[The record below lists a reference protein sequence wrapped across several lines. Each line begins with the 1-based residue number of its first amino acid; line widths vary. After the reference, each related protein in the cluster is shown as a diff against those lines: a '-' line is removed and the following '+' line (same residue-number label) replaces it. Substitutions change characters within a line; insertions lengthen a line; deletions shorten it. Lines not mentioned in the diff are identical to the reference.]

1 MSQDKGEIII
11 LLLSVICGFLLG
23 GALTSILYKAE
34 AIELDH
40 AHYDTVTG
48 NWEWNK

>member
-11 LLLSVICGFLLG
+11 LLLSVICGLLLG
-23 GALTSILYKAE
+23 GALTSIVYKAE
-34 AIELDH
+34 AIERGH